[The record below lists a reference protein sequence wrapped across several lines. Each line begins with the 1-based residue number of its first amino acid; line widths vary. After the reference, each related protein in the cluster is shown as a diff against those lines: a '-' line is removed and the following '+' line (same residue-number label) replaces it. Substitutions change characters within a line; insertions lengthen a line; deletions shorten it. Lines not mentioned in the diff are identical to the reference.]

1 MADLNST
8 NGTFV
13 NDDVVR
19 EQRLR
24 DGDQVRIGR
33 SILKF
38 MTGENIE
45 VHYHEEIY
53 RLMTVDGLTQIYNRR
68 YFNEALEREF
78 NRSKRYDRA
87 LSLIVFDIDHF
98 KRVNDTHGHL
108 AGDNLLRQIATAVKP
123 RLRREDIFAR
133 TGGEEFGIL
142 VPEIALDGARITA
155 EKVRRI
161 VETHAAQGRPAG
173 RPGAPSASAARC
185 SASRTRRRRTCT
197 SAPTSASTRRS
208 RADATASRG
217 ELGGPLA
224 VSTWPTVLRP
234 LDFTPAG
241 PSGVSGGHVVKAAGR
256 SRRVAW
262 HGLRHGFAPP
272 GLGVSGDMWSGG
284 DVPALVGT
292 PELGAA
298 QMEARDLLRAAAR
311 RDGRALLDP
320 EAHRFLLVG
329 REVRGGRAGAGA
341 GIDRVGHL
349 APLT

>member
-1 MADLNST
+1 VGVRDSERTRVTKIQDGLSTAQKAARPGEACIIVIYGPELGKRVQLGTAPFEIGRSSKNDLFLDQESISRHHARITFDGTQYWVADNNST
-8 NGTFV
+8 NGTYV
-13 NDDVVR
+13 NDEAVR

-53 RLMTVDGLTQIYNRR
+53 RLMTVDGLTQVFNRR

-87 LSLIVFDIDHF
+87 LSLIAFDIDHF

-142 VPEIALDGARITA
+142 LPEIAVDGARITA

-161 VETHAAQGRPAG
+161 VE
-173 RPGAPSASAARC
+173 
-185 SASRTRRRRTCT
+185 
-197 SAPTSASTRRS
+197 STPLRYEQQVIPVTVS
-208 RADATASRG
+208 LGVALMVAADATPE
-217 ELGGPLA
+217 ELYKRADERLY
-224 VSTWPTVLRP
+224 
-234 LDFTPAG
+234 
-241 PSGVSGGHVVKAAGR
+241 
-256 SRRVAW
+256 
-262 HGLRHGFAPP
+262 
-272 GLGVSGDMWSGG
+272 
-284 DVPALVGT
+284 
-292 PELGAA
+292 
-298 QMEARDLLRAAAR
+298 EAKQ
-311 RDGRALLDP
+311 
-320 EAHRFLLVG
+320 
-329 REVRGGRAGAGA
+329 GGRN
-341 GIDRVGHL
+341 RVVG
-349 APLT
+349 